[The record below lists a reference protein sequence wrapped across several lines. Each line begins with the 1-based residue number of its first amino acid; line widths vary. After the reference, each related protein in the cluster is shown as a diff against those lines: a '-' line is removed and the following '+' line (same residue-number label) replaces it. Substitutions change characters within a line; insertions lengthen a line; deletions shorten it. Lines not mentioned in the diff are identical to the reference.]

1 MLTPGRVDFYTWIRD
16 AALTMK
22 EIVDAFVD
30 GQTSYEAIINDYI
43 TSQAILQ
50 TVTNPSGLFFS
61 GAGLGEPKFQVDEKA
76 FNAPWGRPQ
85 RDGPALR
92 AITLMAYISWLL
104 NTGNGTDATKA
115 INVVWP
121 VVLNDLSYV
130 GQYWNQT
137 GFDLWEEVEGS
148 SFFTLQLQHR
158 ALSEGAATASALAS
172 QSGREITCPSCESQA
187 PEILCFLQSFWN
199 GAHIVSNINAN
210 NGRTGLDAN
219 SLLGSI
225 HDFDNDASCNDLTF
239 QPCNSKSLANFKA
252 VVDSFR
258 PIYGINQ
265 GIAANEGVA
274 IGRYAEDVYYGGNPW
289 ILCTLAAAE
298 FLYDVTTQ
306 LKVRQVV
313 TIDNTSLPFYKD
325 IYPAA
330 KVGIIQPDNH
340 DSTFQQ
346 LMQNITAYA
355 DSFVAI
361 VQRYTPANGT
371 LFEQFDRSAGA
382 PLSAIDLTWSYASF
396 VSMSSRRA
404 GVYPPSWGASKVSPP
419 PSTCAGTSAVGTY
432 VPAVAAGAPNITFVC
447 TSSVRFDVNA
457 STYFGEN
464 LYVIGDIEAL
474 GDWNPSIAAPMSAGG
489 YTAQRPLWTLT
500 KDLPASANVSYKY
513 LRQESDGSFI
523 YESINRTLTSNACGS
538 SPLVLGDAWSGPT

>member
-1 MLTPGRVDFYTWIRD
+1 
-16 AALTMK
+16 MK
-22 EIVDAFVD
+22 EVVDTFVN
-30 GQTSYEAIINDYI
+30 GQSSYEAIIDEYI

-50 TVTNPSGLFFS
+50 TVTNPSGMFYG
-61 GAGLGEPKFQVDEKA
+61 GAGLGEPKFNVDETP

-92 AITLMAYISWLL
+92 AITLMTYIDGLL
-104 NTGNGTDATKA
+104 AIGGDPHSSKA

-121 VVLNDLSYV
+121 VVLNDLNYV

-137 GFDLWEEVEGS
+137 GFDLWEEVQGS

-158 ALSEGAATASALAS
+158 ALSEGVNTASALAS
-172 QSGREITCPSCESQA
+172 HGGQGISCPSCESQA

-199 GAHIVSNINAN
+199 GKYIVSNINVN

-225 HDFDNDASCNDLTF
+225 HNFDISACCDDLTF
-239 QPCNSKSLANFKA
+239 QPCNSRSLANFKA

-265 GIAANEGVA
+265 GIANNAGVA

-289 ILCTLAAAE
+289 FLCTLAAAE
-298 FLYDVTTQ
+298 FLYDVAAQ
-306 LKVRQVV
+306 LQARQSV
-313 TIDNTSLPFYKD
+313 TIDETSLAFFQD

-330 KVGIIQPDNH
+330 EIGTIHPNDY
-340 DSTFQQ
+340 SSPFQQ
-346 LMQNITAYA
+346 LIQNTTTYA

-361 VQRYTPANGT
+361 VQKYAPANGT
-371 LFEQFDRSAGA
+371 LFEQFDRNTGVT
-382 PLSAIDLTWSYASF
+382 LSAIDLTWSYASF

-404 GVYPPSWGASKVSPP
+404 GIYPPSWGASQVTSA
-419 PSTCAGTSAVGTY
+419 PSTCAATSATGTY
-432 VPAVAAGAPNITFVC
+432 TPAVAAGAPNITYVC
-447 TSSVRFDVNA
+447 TSSVTFNVNA
-457 STYFGEN
+457 TTYFGEN
-464 LYVIGDIEAL
+464 IYVTGDVEAL

-489 YTAQRPLWTLT
+489 YTAERPLWTLT
-500 KDLPASANVSYKY
+500 RDLPASTNVSYKY
-513 LRQESDGSFI
+513 LRQESDGSYI
-523 YESINRTLTSNACGS
+523 YEDVNRTLTTNACGG
-538 SPLVLGDAWSGPT
+538 PTLVEEDAWSGASGTSGK

>member
-1 MLTPGRVDFYTWIRD
+1 
-16 AALTMK
+16 MK
-22 EIVDAFVD
+22 EIVAAFVD
-30 GQTSYEAIINDYI
+30 GQTSYETIVNGYM

-50 TVTNPSGLFFS
+50 TLTNPSGPFFG
-61 GAGLGEPKFQVDEKA
+61 GAGLGEPKFQVNEKA

-92 AITLMAYISWLL
+92 AITLMTYISWLL
-104 NTGNGTDATKA
+104 GNGNRTDVTKA
-115 INVVWP
+115 VDVVWP
-121 VVLNDLSYV
+121 VILNDLNYV

-158 ALSEGAATASALAS
+158 ALSEGATTASALAS
-172 QSGREITCPSCESQA
+172 QSGREISCPSCASQA
-187 PEILCFLQSFWN
+187 PEVLCFLQSFWN
-199 GAHIVSNINAN
+199 GAHLVSNINVN

-225 HDFDNDASCNDLTF
+225 QNFDIDASCNDSTF
-239 QPCNSKSLANFKA
+239 QPCSSKSLANFKA

-265 GIAANEGVA
+265 GIAANGGVA
-274 IGRYAEDVYYGGNPW
+274 VGRYAEDVYYGGNPW
-289 ILCTLAAAE
+289 FLCTLAAAE
-298 FLYDVTTQ
+298 FLYDVTAQ
-306 LKVRQVV
+306 LQARKVV
-313 TIDNTSLPFYKD
+313 TIVDTSLPFYKD

-330 KVGIIQPDNH
+330 KVGTIKPNDN
-340 DSTFQQ
+340 DSPFQQ
-346 LMQNITAYA
+346 LTRNITAYA

-361 VQRYTPANGT
+361 VQRYNPANGT
-371 LFEQFDRSAGA
+371 LFEQFDRNTGA

-404 GVYPPSWGASKVSPP
+404 GVYPPSWGASKASPP
-419 PSTCAGTSAVGTY
+419 PSTCAATSARGTY

-447 TSSVRFDVNA
+447 TSSVRFNVNA
-457 STYFGEN
+457 STYYGEN

-489 YTAQRPLWTLT
+489 YTAQRPLWTLA
-500 KDLPASANVSYKY
+500 KDLPASTNISYKY

-523 YESINRTLTSNACGS
+523 YEGINRTLTSNACGS
-538 SPLVLGDAWSGPT
+538 STLVLEDAWSGPT

>member
-1 MLTPGRVDFYTWIRD
+1 
-16 AALTMK
+16 MK
-22 EIVDAFVD
+22 EIVDAFVE
-30 GQTSYEAIINDYI
+30 GQTSYEAIINEYI

-50 TVTNPSGLFFS
+50 TVTNPSGMFYG
-61 GAGLGEPKFQVDEKA
+61 GAGLGEPKFLINEKP

-92 AITLMAYISWLL
+92 AITLMTYISWLL
-104 NTGNGTDATKA
+104 DNGSPTGVTKA
-115 INVVWP
+115 VDVVWP
-121 VVLNDLSYV
+121 VVLNDLNYV

-137 GFDLWEEVEGS
+137 GFDLWEEVDGS
-148 SFFTLQLQHR
+148 SFFTLQMQHR
-158 ALSEGAATASALAS
+158 ALSEGAAAASALAS
-172 QSGREITCPSCESQA
+172 KSGRGISCPSCASQA
-187 PEILCFLQSFWN
+187 PEVLCFLQSFWN
-199 GAHIVSNINAN
+199 GAYIVSNSNVN

-225 HDFDNDASCNDLTF
+225 HNFDADARCNDLTF

-258 PIYGINQ
+258 SIYGINQ

-289 ILCTLAAAE
+289 FLCTLAAAE
-298 FLYDVTTQ
+298 FLYDVTAQ
-306 LKVRQVV
+306 LQARQAV
-313 TIDNTSLPFYKD
+313 TIDDTSLLFYKD

-330 KVGIIQPDNH
+330 KVGTVESHSH
-340 DSTFQQ
+340 DSPFQQ
-346 LMQNITAYA
+346 LIQNITAYA

-361 VQRYTPANGT
+361 VEKYTPANGT
-371 LFEQFDRSAGA
+371 LFEQFNRNTGA

-404 GVYPPSWGASKVSPP
+404 GVYPPSWGASKASPP
-419 PSTCAGTSAVGTY
+419 PSFCAATSATGTY
-432 VPAVAAGAPNITFVC
+432 VPAVAAGAPNITYVC
-447 TSSVRFDVNA
+447 TSSVTFNVNA

-474 GDWNPSIAAPMSAGG
+474 GAWNPSLAAPMSAGG

-500 KDLPASANVSYKY
+500 KDLPASAKVSYKY

-523 YESINRTLTSNACGS
+523 YESMNRTLTSNACGGS
-538 SPLVLGDAWSGPT
+538 TLVLEDAWSGNA